1 MPSYVPYH
9 LRLTAETTIYQNEV
23 KCRVLENDFNYSQNP
38 TVFVG
43 ANYTANAVGTIT
55 IDSVGV
61 TGDSISVFVN
71 DPILGIVPLGSYV
84 VTPADTSLS
93 ILATNIAAILVKN
106 KYNYVV
112 TVNQNTII
120 ITAAGGLGNTING
133 GNNLIVNLAIV
144 PGSHRYIQTQTGN
157 NLITQNLNNIITQS

>member
-43 ANYTANAVGTIT
+43 ANYTANAIGTIT

-71 DPILGIVPLGSYV
+71 DPILGIIPLGSYV
-84 VTPADTSLS
+84 LTPADTSLS
-93 ILATNIAAILVKN
+93 IIAANIAAALITN
-106 KYNYVV
+106 IYNYVV

-120 ITAAGGLGNTING
+120 ITARGGLGNTING
-133 GNNLIVNLAIV
+133 GTNLIVNLTIV
-144 PGSHRYIQTQTGN
+144 PGSHGYIQTQTGN
-157 NLITQNLNNIITQS
+157 NLITQNLNNLITQP